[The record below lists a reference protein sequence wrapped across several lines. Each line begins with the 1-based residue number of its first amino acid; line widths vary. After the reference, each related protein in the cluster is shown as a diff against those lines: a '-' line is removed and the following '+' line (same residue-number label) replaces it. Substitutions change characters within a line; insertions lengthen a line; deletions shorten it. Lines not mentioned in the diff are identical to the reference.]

1 MPRVASFVV
10 ALVIWTACSFVTSL
24 TNWPATGSLSSEEP
38 EVRLRSNGRSDG
50 KNYGG
55 EHEQCTHRD
64 QNGFTQPLGHATPP
78 STAHHTNKDSPKA
91 SVKRPSPWRTFRI
104 PAVAALIPRIV
115 VNAMR
120 VCASNNIFA
129 GNCNSGT
136 KCDDVPLYAV
146 L

>member
-10 ALVIWTACSFVTSL
+10 AGHLDSLLIRHEPHELAGDRFV
-24 TNWPATGSLSSEEP
+24 SSEAP

-64 QNGFTQPLGHATPP
+64 QNGFSQPLGHATPP
-78 STAHHTNKDSPKA
+78 RTAHHTNKDSPKA

-115 VNAMR
+115 VSAMR

-136 KCDDVPLYAV
+136 KCDDVPLYAI